1 MRILMVDNYDSFTF
15 NLVHYLES
23 FDCEVITHF
32 GDQLTLEQTEGYDG
46 IVISPG
52 PKLPSDTPF
61 LNELIQARMKDT
73 KILGV
78 CLGHQA
84 IAEALG
90 AELINLPTVYH
101 GRTSKAHIE
110 IQDPL
115 FHGIATPF
123 QIGKYHSWS
132 VKESVTDLE
141 VLATDEITK
150 EILAFRHKTLP
161 LRGVQFH
168 PESILTPQGKKII
181 ENWLFRL

>member
-23 FDCEVITHF
+23 FDCEVTTRF
-32 GDQLTLEQTEGYDG
+32 GDQLQLSETEGYDG

-52 PKLPSDTPF
+52 PKLPQDTPF
-61 LNELIQARMKDT
+61 LFELIEARKCDT

-84 IAEALG
+84 IAQHLG

-101 GRTSKAHIE
+101 GRTSKANITVT
-110 IQDPL
+110 DPL
-115 FHGIATPF
+115 FSGIKSPF
-123 QIGKYHSWS
+123 EVGKYHSWS
-132 VKESVTDLE
+132 VKEGLNDLE
-141 VLATDEITK
+141 VLAKDENTK

-181 ENWLFRL
+181 ENWLFKL